1 MAGRLLAS
9 GELKLYFSNDG
20 GVTFYNVM
28 DPHIATRVASEDEI
42 HARCAEVCAGANA
55 STSSSCLLRE
65 QGTMHFCDNTANI
78 MVLVTGLIGKSY
90 SFFGI
95 TRRETD
101 VAVGTIG
108 CPKTMTRFEP
118 RV

>member
-1 MAGRLLAS
+1 
-9 GELKLYFSNDG
+9 
-20 GVTFYNVM
+20 
-28 DPHIATRVASEDEI
+28 
-42 HARCAEVCAGANA
+42 
-55 STSSSCLLRE
+55 
-65 QGTMHFCDNTANI
+65 MHFCDNTANI